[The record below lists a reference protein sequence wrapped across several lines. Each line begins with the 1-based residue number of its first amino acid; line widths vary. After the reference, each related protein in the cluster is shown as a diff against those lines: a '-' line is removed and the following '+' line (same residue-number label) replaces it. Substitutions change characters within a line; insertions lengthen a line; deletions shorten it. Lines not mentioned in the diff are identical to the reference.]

1 MNKQEFITKLES
13 LDLPIGEYYILSSG
27 CLLMYGLRT
36 EVGDI
41 DLCVSKELFETKLR
55 EKYNLNEGMKNECNF
70 YKIDDFV
77 EIVVNDKNDENY
89 KFEYDIVDGYPVQR
103 LGIILRDKKKRN
115 LPKDRADIEK
125 IDDFLRKNFT
135 FFNIKEHEEFIKE
148 IAILTQKEWGN
159 KNLTSKEFDA
169 KVEKKIEKIKSAMN
183 DKNYCKLILLFKKEL
198 VGFISIF
205 PHDSDE
211 REELTPWYATMYVKE
226 EYRGMG
232 YSKLLNEAILSE
244 AKKRNIEK
252 LYLKTDLENYYEKF
266 GAKYIETLENGEQ
279 LMCFEI

>member
-41 DLCVSKELFETKLR
+41 DLCVSKELFETKLK

-70 YKIDDFV
+70 YKIDDFI

-89 KFEYDIVDGYPVQR
+89 KFEYDIVDGYPVQK

-125 IDDFLRKNFT
+125 IDDFLRK
-135 FFNIKEHEEFIKE
+135 
-148 IAILTQKEWGN
+148 ILH
-159 KNLTSKEFDA
+159 F
-169 KVEKKIEKIKSAMN
+169 
-183 DKNYCKLILLFKKEL
+183 LI
-198 VGFISIF
+198 
-205 PHDSDE
+205 
-211 REELTPWYATMYVKE
+211 
-226 EYRGMG
+226 
-232 YSKLLNEAILSE
+232 
-244 AKKRNIEK
+244 
-252 LYLKTDLENYYEKF
+252 
-266 GAKYIETLENGEQ
+266 
-279 LMCFEI
+279 

>member
-13 LDLPIGEYYILSSG
+13 LDLPIGEYYILSGG

-36 EVGDI
+36 EVRDI
-41 DLCVSKELFETKLR
+41 DLCMSKELFEAKLR

-70 YKIDDFV
+70 YKIDDFI

-89 KFEYDIVDGYPVQR
+89 KFEYDIVDGYPVQK
-103 LGIILRDKKKRN
+103 LGIIIRDKKKRN

-125 IDDFLRKNFT
+125 IDNFLRKNFT
-135 FFNIKEHEEFIKE
+135 FSNIKEHEEYIKE

-211 REELTPWYATMYVKE
+211 REKLTPWYATMFVKE

-252 LYLKTDLENYYEKF
+252 LYLKTYLENYYEKF
-266 GAKYIETLENGEQ
+266 GAKYVETLENGEQ